1 MLKTRNAQNTT
12 LLLMASLVA
21 GAALV
26 SPAEAQFY
34 KGKTLTLV
42 VNYGAGGNADSGAR
56 MFQRHIARHIPGNPT
71 VVVQNMPGAGGY
83 TAMNNVGLNINR
95 KPDGLTAGYFGL
107 SPPGLIA
114 RDPGLRVTMRDFAM
128 VGAARDW
135 GVAYVRKDTA
145 PGINQPADL
154 AKAKQIFAGG
164 YGRANSNDTRSSLA
178 LQVFNVPYR
187 MIIGFQGTADLN
199 KAMMQNEINYI
210 TSALPAFQRLAMPQL
225 IKTGIAIPVF
235 YYPVAKADGQPGEIA
250 AFERM
255 GIPSFHKVYQQA
267 FGKPPSGAKFEALLL
282 LCDLGSNTHGVIALP
297 KDAPAEAIADL
308 RTGFNALRSDQAFI
322 AEYEKLAGETPS
334 LVTAEELAPVMQR
347 LDTVRPE
354 VVQIVKDTIGMSGG

>member
-1 MLKTRNAQNTT
+1 MTKKRIPQFAASVFVCAILASPPAQ
-12 LLLMASLVA
+12 
-21 GAALV
+21 
-26 SPAEAQFY
+26 AEFY
-34 KGKTLTLV
+34 KGKNLTLL
-42 VNYGAGGNADSGAR
+42 VNYGAGGNADSAAR
-56 MFQRHIARHIPGNPT
+56 MFQRHIARHIPGSPN

-83 TAMNNVGLNINR
+83 AAMNNLGLNVNR

-135 GVAYVRKDTA
+135 GVAYVRKDIE
-145 PGINQPADL
+145 PGINRPEDL
-154 AKAKQIFAGG
+154 AKAKQVFAGG
-164 YGRANSNDTRSSLA
+164 YSRSNSNDARSSLA
-178 LQVFNVPYR
+178 LQVFNVPHR
-187 MIIGFQGTADLN
+187 MVTGFSGTADLN

-210 TSALPAFQRLAMPQL
+210 TSAMPAFQRLAMPQL

-235 YYPVAKADGQPGEIA
+235 YYPVANPDGTPGEIP
-250 AFERM
+250 AFERL
-255 GIPSFHKVYQQA
+255 GVSSFHKVYQQT
-267 FGKPPSGAKFEALLL
+267 FGKPPSGPKFEALLL

-308 RTGFNALRSDQAFI
+308 RTAFNALKSDSAFI
-322 AEYEKLAGETPS
+322 EEYEKLSGEPPS
-334 LVTAEELAPVMQR
+334 LVTAEELAPDLQR

-354 VVQIVKDTIGMSGG
+354 VTQVVKDTIGM

>member
-1 MLKTRNAQNTT
+1 MVMSQQFRT
-12 LLLMASLVA
+12 LLAACIAA
-21 GAALV
+21 GLAAV
-26 SPAEAQFY
+26 SSTAQAQFY
-34 KGKTLTLV
+34 KGKNLTLL
-42 VNYGAGGNADSGAR
+42 VNYGAGGNADTAAR
-56 MFQRHIARHIPGNPT
+56 MFQRHIARHIPGSPN

-83 TAMNNVGLNINR
+83 SAMNNLGLNVNR

-128 VGAARDW
+128 IGAARDW
-135 GVAYVRKDTA
+135 GVAYVRKDIA
-145 PGINQPADL
+145 PGIDQPADF
-154 AKAKQIFAGG
+154 AKAKQVFAGG
-164 YGRANSNDTRSSLA
+164 YARSNSNDARSSLA

-187 MIIGFQGTADLN
+187 MVTGFSGTADLN

-235 YYPVAKADGQPGEIA
+235 YYPVANADGTPGDIP

-255 GIPSFHKVYQQA
+255 GISSFHKVYQQA
-267 FGKPPSGAKFEALLL
+267 FGKPPSGPQFEALLL

-297 KDAPAEAIADL
+297 KDAPAEALAHL
-308 RTGFNALRSDQAFI
+308 RAAFNALKTDRAFI
-322 AEYEKLAGETPS
+322 DEYEKLTRESPS
-334 LVTAEELAPVMQR
+334 LVTAEELAPVLRR
-347 LDTVRPE
+347 LETVRPE
-354 VVQIVKDTIGMSGG
+354 VIQVVKDTIGM